1 MKFAEHLSA
10 HITPEWRKQYINYEE
25 MKSMLYAAVEQAP
38 SAELVEPEIST
49 RYFAKFDEQFFSFCD
64 KELAKINT
72 FYSEKLAEATRKYAS
87 LKNELTETQE
97 VGFGGKRSSVR
108 KSFLQKKNVPARKI
122 QEIKL
127 AFSEFYLS
135 LILLQ
140 NYQNL
145 NFTGFR
151 KILKKHDKLL
161 SVDYGARW
169 RMEYVEGSFFFTNK
183 DIDRLIRETETAVT
197 QELEGG
203 DRQRA
208 MKRLR
213 VPPLGEQQSP
223 WTTFKVGLFSGALI
237 VLLISV
243 ILSGMFK
250 DRDDW
255 IIVIRLYRG
264 PFLIIEFLFLWGI
277 NIYGWRSSG
286 VNHVLIFE
294 MDPRNHLSEQ
304 HIIEMAAIFGVIWSI
319 SVLSFLFSNQLGIPA
334 YVNPLILLIIML
346 AFIFNPTKTFMYE
359 ARFWALKVIGKA
371 FMAPFFYVSFADF
384 WVADQLNSLVTL
396 FTDMQYFVCFY
407 FTNPSW
413 SVAEDAKY
421 CVENYL
427 GVRAFVA
434 CLPPWFRFSQCLRRY
449 RDTKEVFPHI
459 ANAAKYAT
467 SFFVVTFSTLNKIYA
482 DDLPSQ
488 FENLFFYS
496 WITASLIS
504 SCYAY
509 TWDIKLDWGLFDSK
523 AGDNKFL
530 REEIVYS
537 STWFYYFAIIE
548 DLILRFGWALLISM
562 TEMGFALESSMVTFL
577 APLEVF
583 RRFIWNFFRLENEHL
598 NNCGKFR
605 AVRDISVAPL
615 DTSDQM
621 LIVRMMDEEDGVTNR
636 RKRKNA
642 TKNSVEPRIMA
653 GREQVHNS
661 ND

>member
-319 SVLSFLFSNQLGIPA
+319 SVLSFLFSSQLGIPA

-384 WVADQLNSLVTL
+384 WVADQLN
-396 FTDMQYFVCFY
+396 
-407 FTNPSW
+407 N
-413 SVAEDAKY
+413 AKY

-482 DDLPSQ
+482 DDLPSP